1 MVINMKNEKAKKV
14 NRILTIHSELLRNN
28 IINKKDMAELFQVNQ
43 KTIQRDIDDMRAY
56 FYNNKQSEV
65 FKEITYIRSEKGYR
79 LNSNGN
85 ILTKEATLAIIKI
98 LLESRA
104 FSREELK
111 HLIEAVLSQVS
122 KEQRN
127 HIKEMVGN
135 EHFNYVALESSSPLL
150 SKIWDLSEIIKTKE
164 IIEIVYTRMDK
175 KQVKRKIKPVAIIF
189 SEYYFYLI
197 AYFED
202 YDSPAVFR
210 IDRIRKY
217 KLIGEKFYIPYS
229 QRFED
234 GEFRKRIQFMYPG
247 KMIKISFE
255 FTGPS
260 VDAVLDRLPTAKI
273 VKKIEE
279 KYIIEAEVYGK
290 GIVMWILSQGKW
302 IKVISPKEIVDEI
315 KLEIENMRK
324 SYK

>member
-1 MVINMKNEKAKKV
+1 M
-14 NRILTIHSELLRNN
+14 
-28 IINKKDMAELFQVNQ
+28 
-43 KTIQRDIDDMRAY
+43 
-56 FYNNKQSEV
+56 
-65 FKEITYIRSEKGYR
+65 
-79 LNSNGN
+79 
-85 ILTKEATLAIIKI
+85 
-98 LLESRA
+98 
-104 FSREELK
+104 
-111 HLIEAVLSQVS
+111 
-122 KEQRN
+122 
-127 HIKEMVGN
+127 
-135 EHFNYVALESSSPLL
+135 ALESSSPLL

-260 VDAVLDRLPTAKI
+260 IDAVLDRLPTAKI

-315 KLEIENMRK
+315 ILEIENMREI
-324 SYK
+324 YK

>member
-14 NRILTIHSELLRNN
+14 NRILTIHSELLKNN

-56 FYNNKQSEV
+56 FYNNKQSEA
-65 FKEITYIRSEKGYR
+65 FKEIIYIRSKKGYR
-79 LNSNGN
+79 LKNNGN

-104 FSREELK
+104 FSREELE
-111 HLIEAVLSQVS
+111 LLTEAVLSQVS
-122 KEQRN
+122 TEQRN

-217 KLIGEKFYIPYS
+217 KLIGEKF
-229 QRFED
+229 
-234 GEFRKRIQFMYPG
+234 
-247 KMIKISFE
+247 
-255 FTGPS
+255 
-260 VDAVLDRLPTAKI
+260 
-273 VKKIEE
+273 
-279 KYIIEAEVYGK
+279 
-290 GIVMWILSQGKW
+290 
-302 IKVISPKEIVDEI
+302 
-315 KLEIENMRK
+315 
-324 SYK
+324 